1 MELASHDPFHRL
13 RQQFMCY
20 ARFLKWTGSWPE
32 ALNEIDRIEEQVAA
46 KLEEHERE
54 PVLFTKYLK
63 LNARL
68 LKERMIILAMT
79 KRFEEAGVVCENW
92 RALMKTYPEIA
103 NEWKLITA
111 DYLVT
116 LYFKSLDNQQCIVR
130 LLDNL
135 ERTSKYLGTAQSFR
149 HAKIL
154 LEIGECH
161 LNIDSAAGE
170 DNPLKLQYLERG
182 GKMLVDVFGSE

>member
-1 MELASHDPFHRL
+1 
-13 RQQFMCY
+13 MCY
-20 ARFLKWTGSWPE
+20 ARFLKWTGSWPD
-32 ALNEIDRIEEQVAA
+32 ALNEIDRIEEQVVA
-46 KLEEHERE
+46 KLEEHEGE
-54 PVLFTKYLK
+54 PVLFAKYLK

-79 KRFEEAGVVCENW
+79 KRFEEAGLVCQNW
-92 RALMKTYPEIA
+92 RAFMKTYPEIT

-116 LYFKSLDNQQCIVR
+116 LYFKSLDNQQCIVK

-135 ERTSKYLGTAQSFR
+135 DRTTKYLGTAQSFR

-161 LNIDSAAGE
+161 LNIDSAANE
-170 DNPLKLQYLERG
+170 DNPCKL
-182 GKMLVDVFGSE
+182 